1 MVGTPLERLATL
13 TTTLRRDVPAL
24 AAALP
29 DPEYLSA
36 IPRTRCEVYLLGTI
50 KSGKSTLVNALVG
63 RDVMPRGAGV
73 KTFNLTR
80 ARRADA
86 LSATV
91 LFADAELLRARLEFD
106 FRMVAF
112 PAKVPENPYAP
123 EGTAVLVEALS
134 AFEEACRSNKR
145 LADVDADA
153 PLLGLLPRSLARIRR
168 SIAGL
173 VELQKREAPE
183 VVQQIASEGALVFG
197 ADAFDAYLA
206 WTGSVDLAALI
217 RGIDL
222 ELPPAAAPLPRN
234 LELIDC
240 QGSDSLN
247 ALDFADVESVVQR
260 ADAILYV
267 VQSRLGLRQGD
278 RDLLRLVAQSGAGER
293 VIPVLNVDAFDPLDP
308 ETLDDLRDRVRADLE
323 KTLGMAVEPRVLA
336 GLEAL
341 ETARGDDA
349 ELELMATLWRRRD
362 AEASWQRVRAGAP
375 TLRAELTALA
385 EAPRNLDESR
395 CARAAAQQC
404 RVIVRSALDRDA
416 TLLGTDASGMARAE
430 ALAAVQRILDG
441 ERQRIREDAVA
452 EVQEALADDGS
463 LARELDALMEEQ
475 GTRYLLRR
483 PVPEALLA
491 ERHAPRVLDAALA
504 TFNADW
510 LGAEGSERARNLAEV
525 RGWLVERL
533 AQAFERI
540 ERMLPD
546 AARSGALLD
555 GGTEQRA
562 MRDDPVGAVERLVE
576 RVPVPRVLSPV
587 LLPAPVR
594 QALMAM
600 FVSRG
605 LMSRLRRAESDST
618 SDLLAR
624 RVETLWR
631 RTLAAGFRQAQE
643 ERAHAFANAREN
655 FKFQYCFRIADLF
668 VGMLTAELLADVER
682 HYMRLARL
690 AADDQLFLSQTA
702 RMHLERS
709 LEELDKLAQDDPG
722 EAPSGGR

>member
-1 MVGTPLERLATL
+1 MLGTPLERLAAL

-29 DPEYLSA
+29 DSEDLFRASR
-36 IPRTRCEVYLLGTI
+36 PRYEVYLLGTI

-63 RDVMPRGAGV
+63 RDVMPRGSGV

-80 ARRADA
+80 ARHAEA
-86 LSATV
+86 LSARV

-106 FRMVAF
+106 FRMVALAEEV
-112 PAKVPENPYAP
+112 PANPYSP
-123 EGTAVLVEALS
+123 EGTAALVQALS
-134 AFEEACRSNKR
+134 AFEDACRTNRR

-173 VELQKREAPE
+173 VELQTREAPE
-183 VVQQIASEGALVFG
+183 VVEQIAREGALSYD
-197 ADAFDAYLA
+197 ADAFDAYLT
-206 WTGSVDLAALI
+206 WTESVDMAALI
-217 RGIDL
+217 QGIDL
-222 ELPPAAAPLPRN
+222 ELPPGEVPLPHN

-247 ALDFADVESVVQR
+247 ALDFADVESVIQR

-278 RDLLRLVAQSGAGER
+278 RDLLRLVAQSGASDR
-293 VIPVLNVDAFDPLDP
+293 VIPVLNVDAFDPLDLKSL
-308 ETLDDLRDRVRADLE
+308 EALRDRVHADLE
-323 KTLGMAVEPRVLA
+323 KTLGLAAEPRVLA

-341 ETARGDDA
+341 AAASGEDA
-349 ELELMATLWRRRD
+349 ELELMMALWRRRG
-362 AEASWQRVRAGAP
+362 AEASWEQVRAGASS
-375 TLRAELTALA
+375 LRAELTALA
-385 EAPRNLDESR
+385 NAPREGEEGR
-395 CARAAAQQC
+395 RARAAAQQC
-404 RVIVRSALDRDA
+404 RAVVRSALDRDT

-441 ERQRIREDAVA
+441 ERQRIREDAAA
-452 EVQEALADDGS
+452 EVLEALADDGRF
-463 LARELDALMEEQ
+463 ARELDALMEEQ

-491 ERHAPRVLDAALA
+491 EHNAPRILDAALA

-510 LGAEGSERARNLAEV
+510 LGAEGTERARNLAGV
-525 RGWLVERL
+525 RAWLVERL
-533 AQAFERI
+533 GQAYERI

-546 AARSGALLD
+546 AARSGALLN
-555 GGTEQRA
+555 ERA
-562 MRDDPVGAVERLVE
+562 ERNMMRDDPVGAVEKLIE

-594 QALMAM
+594 QALMAI

-605 LMSRLRRAESDST
+605 LVSRLRRAEGDSK
-618 SDLLAR
+618 SNVLAR

-631 RTLAAGFRQAQE
+631 RTLAAGFRQAHE

-682 HYMRLARL
+682 HYARLARL
-690 AADDQLFLSQTA
+690 AADDQLFLSHTA
-702 RMHLERS
+702 RMRLEKS
-709 LEELDKLAQDDPG
+709 LEELDELARRPVDG
-722 EAPSGGR
+722 APSGGR